1 MIVLPYRSRKN
12 ISNLRGWSSE
22 KFTIDYDLTNYDDFK
37 QNSIIYLYCLQ
48 NATPAAR
55 LNQKSLRIWILRL
68 FMVSKTEI
76 IF

>member
-37 QNSIIYLYCLQ
+37 QNQ
-48 NATPAAR
+48 
-55 LNQKSLRIWILRL
+55 
-68 FMVSKTEI
+68 
-76 IF
+76 